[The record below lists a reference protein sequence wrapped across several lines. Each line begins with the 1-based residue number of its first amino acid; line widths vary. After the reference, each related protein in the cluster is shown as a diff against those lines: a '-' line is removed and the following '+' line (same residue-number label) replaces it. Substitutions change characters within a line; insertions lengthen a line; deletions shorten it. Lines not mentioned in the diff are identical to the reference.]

1 MKRKEYITI
10 TEDSW
15 DDLITKYLQALN
27 RIMDLEIELFE
38 IQEELAEKRNE

>member
-15 DDLITKYLQALN
+15 DNLVTKYLQALD

-38 IQEELAEKRNE
+38 IQEEISEKTNE

>member
-10 TEDSW
+10 TEGSR

-38 IQEELAEKRNE
+38 IQEELAEKTNE

>member
-1 MKRKEYITI
+1 MKHKKYIKI

-15 DDLITKYLQALN
+15 DDLITKYLQALD

-38 IQEELAEKRNE
+38 IQEEMSEKTNE